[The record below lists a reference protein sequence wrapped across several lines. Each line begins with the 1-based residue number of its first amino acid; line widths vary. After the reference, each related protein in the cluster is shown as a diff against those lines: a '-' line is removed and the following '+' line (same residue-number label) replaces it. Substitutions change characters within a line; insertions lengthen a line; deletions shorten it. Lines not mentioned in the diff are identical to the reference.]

1 MTTFLETLS
10 ALLVVARMLGM
21 TDISLG
27 KAIIPLIVS
36 AVIQLIAASLEVRR
50 KDAENIE
57 SED

>member
-10 ALLVVARMLGM
+10 ALLIAARILGM

-27 KAIIPLIVS
+27 KAIIPLIIS
-36 AVIQLIAASLEVRR
+36 AVIQLIAASLEVNR